1 MLKWRRW
8 EVLSLF
14 FCLVALVAVHASPT
28 PAGRK
33 ITNVASATYEV
44 DGQVYRVESN
54 RVETVVN
61 AIYGI
66 TIKDDA
72 TKTAPIL
79 FGASPGTQVIIPYI
93 VTNTGNTVDSY
104 TLGFELGTPYDLQ
117 FGTIGF
123 YLDANGNGV
132 LDTGE
137 SQIYSIDDLAPGESV
152 SLLVMLDVRPFAAVG
167 QKLLFDI
174 KGTSTHDPTK
184 TDDDNWRLVTVTG
197 QAVVNATKSSSV
209 STVGPNG
216 VIQYTINL
224 ANIGNQPTVPL
235 MFSTID
241 MDGDAVVDNTS
252 GLFVEDAIPT
262 GLAVTGDA
270 SVDFP
275 PTQRNDVVCL
285 YGYTNGYWS
294 IDGNA
299 HAWGGT
305 AAVDA
310 VGWLLVG
317 SLLQG
322 QSVELQWNAK
332 ALPVPPADKISNVAT
347 VTWGI
352 SDGIDTVE
360 ETKDTNTVIV
370 QVGPTPGVTIG
381 PKGDPFGMGSGT
393 YKTPDPTLGPYVM
406 SYSANVSTADF
417 VSVSSASTTKVVFFH
432 TLKNTGTYEDSY
444 DLLYDWI
451 ENPIPGISVKFL
463 MADGVTPL
471 YPRSVSSKSNLLLS
485 RAAQTTAT
493 VGPLAPGATLDVIAE
508 ITIPLGTTADELE
521 HKLAIG
527 ATSKTSGTVTATT
540 TDIMKFATSMW
551 QPFLKTAIPSNDVE
565 PGKSIHYTIF
575 FGNAGTVDAVNST
588 LFDVLPL
595 VLGTPSNITD
605 GNVTGSINGTA
616 TTIPV
621 HVEFAPDDPAGTR
634 GRISWIFPNI
644 PAGFTGSVSY
654 DAVVDANAA
663 DGTEIHNVA
672 SITAQGMTT
681 SISNT
686 TNNMVMRPNRLM
698 VQKSA
703 DKAAAATGSTV
714 RYTVKAKN
722 VSTTAKIS
730 SPVAIYDTLP
740 KGFNFVS
747 GSATLNG
754 APLADPVVTPGTRT
768 LTWAD
773 IGPLNPQ
780 EEKSVSYSVL
790 VGPLAK
796 SGENYNKALASG
808 ILASGTQTTS
818 NTAAAR
824 VVVYESLA
832 VDSQT
837 IIGRVY
843 FDLNGNKVADSGE
856 PGLPGVRLYLENGTY
871 TVTDSQG
878 KYHFEDIKSGT
889 HIIKLDKGS
898 LPKNIT
904 LMDPSRV
911 GALGDIDS
919 VMIELKKGE
928 LAKVNFRVFDAKP
941 KANATDLS
949 GVAKTLPD
957 STLALS
963 DQACAGVSYT
973 VSPSKSVIDENLISV
988 SVDKAAAGPL
998 SYSYL
1003 VVKPSFEP
1011 GSASAMLEADP
1022 VARIDPNSVFVDDKP
1037 PAAVFSFGGALWIRL
1052 PDTRAFDGKQFDQNG
1067 PTVKPEAFAQGQVYK
1082 IHYVAK
1088 NDVKLRHYVLGID
1101 TQNAI
1106 AVVSEDNGAQK
1117 GATAL
1122 SISDSALLDER
1133 NSLVSDYQAI
1143 QPEAGKAKYDALGVG
1158 QTSKT
1163 FGIIGPAAGETY
1175 WIRDKISVIV
1185 RFPMGGSAGP
1195 VGLRVNGQ
1203 PVAESSIGTKMYDSD
1218 GTMGR
1223 YDYIGVPI
1231 APGKNI
1237 LEFTYTD
1244 ATGTSQTD
1252 SIVVYHSGAITSVKV
1267 ETNPKVLFA
1276 DGKTEPEIIV
1286 KPLDAEGIPMPEGS
1300 FVTLSLDAG
1309 RFVSQ
1314 DANPQR
1320 DGFQARIENG
1330 VAKVKITAEF
1340 AAVDRKLTVLA
1351 GNYSQDVKLEFMPF
1365 LRDWIING
1373 FGEGSL
1379 NYAFNT
1385 PNQYGDVEGP
1395 PDGFSVDGKVSAFV
1409 KGTIFGCYLLTA
1421 AYDSK
1426 PPVKEDDKLYQ
1437 ELQPDKLFPTYGD
1450 ASVQQYDAE
1459 TSDGK
1464 FVKIEKDKSY
1474 ALYGDYDTGFSDTDL
1489 TRYNRSFTG
1498 AKLSLDSKV
1507 ADVKGF
1513 WARTNQS
1520 LVKDEIRGNG
1530 TSGYYQLSRSS
1541 IVENTDKISIE
1552 VRSANDP
1559 SVVLQRTNLTRY
1571 TDYWLNPL
1579 DGSILF
1585 NEPVQSADAVGN
1597 PTFIVVVYEVE
1608 ESSDLYDVLGV
1619 RPKVS
1624 LFGDALELGGTG
1636 VFELGEAY
1644 TNKLYGADATLRL
1657 GKHFTAQAEAAW
1669 SDVLD
1674 GATATTLQGAAQSAS
1689 ITADYGDALT
1699 AVGRY
1704 LSTDENFRNPSLS
1717 SFQGAMRE
1725 WSLLAKHTPVQ
1736 GVGIF
1741 FDGTDKENLKTG
1753 DTLLSAGLQSRI
1765 PLSQRLRTLLGVRY
1779 VDLEQDALTQKAVLG
1794 KAGLSYDLTSRLET
1808 TFFVEQAVWGDHL
1821 PGTQYSSAQNLFDRF
1836 TSTSSNASLVG
1847 AGYMDTGADTTLAGY
1862 PDRIF
1867 WGFNYKLTSGT
1878 NIGLG
1883 HEWLGDPGSMV
1894 GRTVLGVSSELTK
1907 NTYAYANYGIEDS
1920 IDEPRN
1926 LANFG
1931 VKSKFDLT
1939 QRLAMN
1945 VGLESLWAIQGT
1957 TGDENFVAPTV
1968 DLTYLS
1974 DLEKYTVGLQYRYGA
1989 VDQRILTQ
1997 VGATRKV
2004 TASVSFS
2011 AKDIFALTLP
2021 KTGGSEYRH
2030 TFNVG
2035 LAYRPLFTDTWNVL
2049 SKLTF
2054 DDNKTVVGV
2063 RDLKLVG
2070 SVEANWQPMRE
2081 LTLSGKYTAKYLYDL
2096 ADNVGTGSFLD
2107 LYALRAMY
2115 DITDRVDVGV
2125 HFGLMPNWASST
2137 LDYYAGIQAGY
2148 RIVKNLYVSGGWNF
2162 QGLNDADLVENSYR
2176 SMGFFLGLRFK
2187 FDEGTFGLDR

>member
-1 MLKWRRW
+1 MQWRRW
-8 EVLSLF
+8 KVLSLL
-14 FCLVALVAVHASPT
+14 FCLVALTAVHAGPT
-28 PAGRK
+28 LAGQK
-33 ITNVASATYEV
+33 ITNIASATYEV
-44 DGQVYRVESN
+44 GGQKYRVESN

-61 AIYGI
+61 AIYGL

-72 TKTAPIL
+72 TKPAPIA
-79 FGASPGTQVIIPYI
+79 FGASPGTQVSIPYT
-93 VTNTGNTVDSY
+93 VTNTGNAVDSY
-104 TLGFELGTPYDLQ
+104 RLEFELSTPNNLQ

-132 LDTGE
+132 LDAGE
-137 SQIYSIDDLAPGESV
+137 SQISSISDLGPGESV
-152 SLLVMLDVRPFAAVG
+152 SLLVVLDVRPFALAG
-167 QKLLFDI
+167 QQLLFDI
-174 KGTSTHDPTK
+174 KGTSTHDPGK
-184 TDDDNWRLVTVTG
+184 TDDDNWRLVTVTA
-197 QAVVNATKSSSV
+197 QAVVSATKSSSV

-216 VIQYTINL
+216 VIQYTMSLVNT
-224 ANIGNQPTVPL
+224 GNQPTIPL
-235 MFSTID
+235 SFSKID
-241 MDGDAVVDNTS
+241 KDGDAAFDTAS
-252 GLFVEDAIPT
+252 GLFVKDPIPT
-262 GLAVTGDA
+262 GLAITGDA

-275 PTQRNDVVCL
+275 PTQRSDVISL
-285 YGYTNGYWS
+285 YGYMNGNWS
-294 IDGNA
+294 VDGNV

-305 AAVDA
+305 AAVES
-310 VGWLLVG
+310 VGWLFVG

-322 QSVELQWNAK
+322 QTVELSWNAK
-332 ALPVPPADKISNVAT
+332 TLPISPADKIANVAT

-352 SDGIDTVE
+352 SDGTDTVE

-370 QVGPTPGVTIG
+370 QVAPTPGVTIG
-381 PKGDPFGMGSGT
+381 PKADPFGTGSGS
-393 YKTPDPTLGPYVM
+393 YKTPDPTSGPYLVN
-406 SYSANVSTADF
+406 YSANVSTADF
-417 VSVSSASTTKVVFFH
+417 VSVSTASTTKVVFFH

-444 DLLYDWI
+444 DLWYDWI

-471 YPRSVSSKSNLLLS
+471 YPRSISSESKLLLS

-493 VGPLAPGATLDVIAE
+493 VGPLAPGATMDIIAE
-508 ITIPLGTTADELE
+508 ITIPLGTTADALE

-527 ATSKTSGTVTATT
+527 ATSKISGTVASST
-540 TDIMKFATSMW
+540 TDVMKFATSMW
-551 QPFLKTAIPSNDVE
+551 QPFYKTALPSNDVV
-565 PGKSIHYTIF
+565 PGTPIHYTIF
-575 FGNAGTVDAVNST
+575 FGNAGTIDAVNST
-588 LFDVLPL
+588 IFDVLPSI
-595 VLGTPSNITD
+595 LGVPSNITD
-605 GNVTGSINGTA
+605 DHVTGSINGTA
-616 TTIPV
+616 TNIPV
-621 HVEFAPDDPAGTR
+621 HVEFTPDDPAGMR

-654 DAVVDANAA
+654 DAVLDSNAT

-686 TNNMVMRPNRLM
+686 TNNMAMRPNRLM
-698 VQKSA
+698 VQKYA

-714 RYTVKAKN
+714 RYTIKAKN

-740 KGFNFVS
+740 KGFNYVP
-747 GSATLNG
+747 GSAKLNG
-754 APLADPVVTPGTRT
+754 DPLADPVVTPGTRS
-768 LTWAD
+768 LAWAD
-773 IGPLNPQ
+773 IGPLNPL

-790 VGPLAK
+790 IGPLAEA
-796 SGENYNKALASG
+796 GENFNKASASG
-808 ILASGTQTTS
+808 ILASGTPTTS

-843 FDLNGNKVADSGE
+843 FDLNGNKTEDEGE

-889 HIIKLDKGS
+889 HVIKVDNGS
-898 LPKNIT
+898 LPKNVT
-904 LMDPSRV
+904 LMDPARV

-941 KANATDLS
+941 KAQTTDLA

-957 STLALS
+957 SKVALS
-963 DQACAGVSYT
+963 DQACAGISYT
-973 VSPSKSVIDENLISV
+973 VSPSKASIDENLITV
-988 SVDKAAAGPL
+988 SADKAAAGPL

-1003 VVKPSFEP
+1003 VVKPNFAP
-1011 GSASAMLEADP
+1011 GSASAVSEADP
-1022 VARIDPNSVFVDDKP
+1022 VARIDPNSVFVDNKP

-1052 PDTRAFDGKQFDQNG
+1052 PDARSFDGKQFDQNG
-1067 PTVKPEAFAQGQVYK
+1067 PTVKAEPFAQGQAYK
-1082 IHYVAK
+1082 IHYIAK
-1088 NDVKLRHYVLGID
+1088 NDVSVRHYVLGID

-1106 AVVSEDNGAQK
+1106 AVVTEEPAATK
-1117 GATAL
+1117 GTAL
-1122 SISDSALLDER
+1122 ATTDSALVDEK
-1133 NSLVSDYQAI
+1133 NSLVSEYQAI
-1143 QPEAGKAKYDALGVG
+1143 QPEAGNAKYDALGVG
-1158 QTSKT
+1158 ETSKT
-1163 FGIIGPAAGETY
+1163 YGIIGPTPGETY
-1175 WIRDKISVIV
+1175 WARDKISVIV
-1185 RFPMGGSAGP
+1185 RFPTGGAAGP

-1203 PVAESSIGTKMYDSD
+1203 LVPETSIGTRMYDSN
-1218 GTMGR
+1218 GQMGR

-1231 APGKNI
+1231 AAGKNI
-1237 LEFTYTD
+1237 LEFIYND
-1244 ATGTSQTD
+1244 ADGASKSD

-1276 DGKTEPEIIV
+1276 DGRTEPEIFI
-1286 KPLDAEGIPMPEGS
+1286 KPLDAQGIPMPEGS
-1300 FVTLSLDAG
+1300 FVTLTLDAG
-1309 RFVSQ
+1309 RFVST

-1320 DGFQARIENG
+1320 DGFQARVENG

-1340 AAVDRKLTVLA
+1340 SPVDRKLTVLA

-1395 PDGFSVDGKVSAFV
+1395 PDGFSVDGKVSAFA

-1421 AYDSK
+1421 AYDSR
-1426 PPVKEDDKLYQ
+1426 PPVKENDTLYQ

-1541 IVENTDKISIE
+1541 IVENSDKISIE

-1559 SVVLQRTNLTRY
+1559 SVVLQKTDLTRY

-1585 NEPVQSADAVGN
+1585 NEPVQSTDALGN
-1597 PTFIVVVYEVE
+1597 PTFIVAVYEVE
-1608 ESSDLYDVLGV
+1608 ESSELYDVLGV
-1619 RPKVS
+1619 RPTVS
-1624 LFGDALELGGTG
+1624 LFGGVLQLGGTG

-1644 TNKLYGADATLRL
+1644 ANKLYGADAKLQFGT
-1657 GKHFTAQAEAAW
+1657 HFTAKAEAAW

-1674 GATATTLQGAAQSAS
+1674 GTSATVLQGAAQSVS
-1689 ITADYGDALT
+1689 LTADYGDALL
-1699 AVGRY
+1699 AVARF

-1717 SFQGAMRE
+1717 SYEGAVRE
-1725 WSLLAKHTPVQ
+1725 WSLLAKHDPAQ

-1753 DTLLSAGLQSRI
+1753 DTLLSAGLQGRI
-1765 PLSQRLRTLLGVRY
+1765 PLSQRMRVLLGVRY
-1779 VDLEQDALTQKAVLG
+1779 VDLEQDAFTQKAVLG
-1794 KAGLSYDLTSRLET
+1794 KVGFSYDMTSKLDT
-1808 TFFVEQAVWGDHL
+1808 TFFIEQVAWGDHL
-1821 PGTQYSSAQNLFDRF
+1821 PGTQYSSAQNLFERL
-1836 TSTSSNASLVG
+1836 TSTSSNASLMG

-1862 PDRIF
+1862 PNRIF

-1920 IDEPRN
+1920 VDVPRN

-1931 VKSKFDLT
+1931 VKSKFDIT
-1939 QRLAMN
+1939 ERLAMN
-1945 VGLESLWAIQGT
+1945 VGLESLWAIQGQ
-1957 TGDENFVAPTV
+1957 TGDESFVAPTI
-1968 DLTYLS
+1968 DLTYLT

-1997 VGATRKV
+1997 IAATRKV
-2004 TASVSFS
+2004 SASVSFS

-2021 KTGGSEYRH
+2021 KTGSSEYRH
-2030 TFNVG
+2030 TFNMGV
-2035 LAYRPLFTDTWNVL
+2035 AYRPLFTDTWNVL
-2049 SKLTF
+2049 SKLSF

-2070 SVEANWQPMRE
+2070 SVEANWQPIRQ

-2096 ADNVGTGSFLD
+2096 AENVGTGSFLD

-2115 DITDRVDVGV
+2115 DITDRVDVGA
-2125 HFGLMPNWASST
+2125 HFGLMPNWASGT
-2137 LDYYAGIQAGY
+2137 LDYYAGIEAGY